1 MIQSFGRFDKPED
14 CFFVRRYVILNKYEM
29 HSQEDILLQLQ
40 FDSFH
45 RAEVL
50 QYLGWRGSEIP
61 PEVQR
66 QIDQCITE
74 TFAAVQPR
82 YTYQIFGV
90 ERCENSIRLMGTDVV
105 LPGQDVWQLL
115 ADCKSCVLMAATLGA
130 GLETCIR
137 RAQVR
142 DMTRALILDC
152 CGSAAIEA
160 VCDRA
165 EQEIQNAL
173 GDAAQYLT
181 DRFSPGYGDMPIDF
195 QRELTALLDTG
206 RQIGLTLTDSCILT
220 PRKSVTAIIG
230 LADRP
235 QTKRFRGCAYCSM
248 FENCTF
254 RKAGKTCGK

>member
-1 MIQSFGRFDKPED
+1 
-14 CFFVRRYVILNKYEM
+14 M
-29 HSQEDILLQLQ
+29 HSQEDALLQLQ
-40 FDSFH
+40 LDSFH

-61 PEVQR
+61 PEVDA
-66 QIDQCITE
+66 QIDRCIAE
-74 TFAAVQPR
+74 TLAAAQPR
-82 YTYQIFGV
+82 YIYKWFEI
-90 ERCENSIRLMGTDVV
+90 ERTQNGIQLAGTDVV
-105 LPGQDVWQLL
+105 LPGQDVQMLL
-115 ADCKSCVLMAATLGA
+115 ADCKSCVMMAATLGA
-130 GLETCIR
+130 GLEVCIR

-142 DMTRALILDC
+142 DMTRAIILDC

-165 EQEIQNAL
+165 EQEIRGAL
-173 GDAAQYLT
+173 GAAAQHLT
-181 DRFSPGYGDMPIDF
+181 DRFSPGYGDMPIGF
-195 QRELTALLDTG
+195 QREMTALLDTG
-206 RQIGLTLTDSCILT
+206 RQIGLTLTNSCILT
-220 PRKSVTAIIG
+220 PRKSVTAVIG